1 MNHPDNKQEPNRK
14 KNDESAS
21 DKLKNILSSRKSDE
35 QIINDVSS
43 SSLDDQ
49 KKTAEIQPESSKPRS
64 TKKIYSANNLLKTE
78 VYLRS

>member
-64 TKKIYSANNLLKTE
+64 TKK
-78 VYLRS
+78 R